1 MLETDHSSVTTEAG
15 VSGDFRGV
23 PGRRQVTVLSQ
34 EDWAD
39 ACRDLDRDLPW
50 TTRRANLLVSE
61 FRFDPASV
69 GQVLSVG
76 RLRLEI
82 TGETDP
88 CERMTEQC
96 PGLREA
102 LTPKWRGG
110 VCCRVLSGAEIRVND
125 PVSLIHREPENAS
138 AGT

>member
-15 VSGDFRGV
+15 VAGDFRGG
-23 PGRRQVTVLSQ
+23 PGRRQVTVLSR
-34 EDWAD
+34 EDWVD
-39 ACRDLDRDLPW
+39 ACREVDRDLPW
-50 TTRRANLLVSE
+50 TTRRANLLVSG

-76 RLRLEI
+76 GLRLEI

-88 CERMTEQC
+88 CERMTEAC

-110 VCCRVLSGAEIRVND
+110 VCCRVLSGAKIRIDD
-125 PVSLIHREPENAS
+125 PVSLIQREPDNAPT
-138 AGT
+138 GT